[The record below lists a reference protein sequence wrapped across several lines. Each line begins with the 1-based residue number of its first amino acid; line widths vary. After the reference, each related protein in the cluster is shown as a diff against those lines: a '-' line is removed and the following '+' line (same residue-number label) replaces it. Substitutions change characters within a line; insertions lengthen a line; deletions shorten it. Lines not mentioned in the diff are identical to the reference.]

1 MRLDTPIKALIRF
14 LLSEEPKPNY
24 SYINNLLYN
33 DTHNIVD
40 VSEHFPEKRKVY
52 INAFDLSVYSLELL
66 EKTSNTVKNTIDD
79 LEKQPLT
86 SPFVFYLNG
95 PFFNSAKK
103 PILSIGRRKSCNSQI
118 QESSPEYAPVDINF
132 QISFPAM
139 VLVDYANNVLIESK
153 MASDAEFTES
163 KFFFESTLLF
173 IDKHKNINNFIESP
187 DINEFFAS
195 KLPYAS
201 LGMPFLG
208 ISRFGNKDFL
218 ITITL
223 ENKGRA
229 AFLKHP
235 IATTFNTLSEIS
247 EAINIEKLVFL
258 DGSDSLFVKY
268 MGNYLFDLTNPDK
281 DKDMPFFIGIRRK

>member
-14 LLSEEPKPNY
+14 LLSEEPKPDY
-24 SYINNLLYN
+24 SYINNHLYN

-52 INAFDLSVYSLELL
+52 INTFDLSVYSLELL
-66 EKTSNTVKNTIDD
+66 KKTSNTVKNTIDD
-79 LEKQPLT
+79 LENQPLS

-95 PFFNSAKK
+95 PFFNSEKN

-118 QESSPEYAPVDINF
+118 HESSPEYAPVDMNF

-139 VLVDYANNVLIESK
+139 VLVDYADNVLIESK
-153 MASDAEFTES
+153 MASEAEFTES
-163 KFFFESTLLF
+163 KFFLESTLLF
-173 IDKHKNINNFIESP
+173 IDKHKNINNFIDSP
-187 DINEFFAS
+187 DINKFFAS

-208 ISRFGNKDFL
+208 ISRFGKKDFL

-235 IATTFNTLSEIS
+235 IETTFNTLSEIS

-281 DKDMPFFIGIRRK
+281 DKNMPFFLGIRRK